1 MNNKSAEKI
10 RAKMPGKKTEFIN
23 YLKRI
28 IISLMIKLNFVN
40 SK

>member
-23 YLKRI
+23 YLKKDNNI
-28 IISLMIKLNFVN
+28 FDD
-40 SK
+40 